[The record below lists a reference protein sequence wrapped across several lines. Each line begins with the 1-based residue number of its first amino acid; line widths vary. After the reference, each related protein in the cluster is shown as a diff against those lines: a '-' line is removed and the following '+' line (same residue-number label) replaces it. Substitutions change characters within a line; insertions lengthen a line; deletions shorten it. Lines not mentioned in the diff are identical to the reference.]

1 MIDISHVI
9 FHLCFGVDIPQFTN
23 FDISLSF
30 YFMYINIYRMKKKA
44 RFQAL
49 SDIEAKYNVIKER
62 ESLDLRRRQ
71 HLIEFIENASAA
83 GEAKKCVHSSKLVR
97 LASQVLLKPEFS
109 VTNMTTSVCTSDNT
123 ALVKISARGTTVDL
137 ESTQKTVSGVISVI
151 FIPASVVISDVSLY
165 WHSSLPENITSSGS
179 SSLQPSVSVLS
190 FDA

>member
-1 MIDISHVI
+1 MSFAI
-9 FHLCFGVDIPQFTN
+9 HLCFGVDIPQFTN

-49 SDIEAKYNVIKER
+49 SEIEAKYNVIKER

-83 GEAKKCVHSSKLVR
+83 GETSKCVHASKLVK

-109 VTNMTTSVCTSDNT
+109 VTNMTTSVCTSDDT
-123 ALVKISARGTTVDL
+123 ALVKVSTRGTTVDL
-137 ESTQKTVSGVISVI
+137 ESTQKTLSGVISVN
-151 FIPASVVISDVSLY
+151 FIPASVDISDVSLY
-165 WHSSLPENITSSGS
+165 WQSSLPESIISSTTGS
-179 SSLQPSVSVLS
+179 TNSLQPSVSVLS